1 MISDPIADMCAR
13 IKNAYQV
20 RQKNLTIPFSKMKEE
35 IAKILVAEG
44 FIKEMK
50 IEGKDKEKRIILTL
64 LYKKKQPA
72 MTGIKRISRPGMRA
86 YVKANKIS
94 PVLSGLGISIIST
107 SQGLMTSRQA
117 RKKNLGGEIICSIW

>member
-20 RQKNLTIPFSKMKEE
+20 RQKSLAIPFSKMKEE

-86 YVKANKIS
+86 YAKANKIL
-94 PVLSGLGISIIST
+94 PVLSGLGMSIIST
-107 SQGLMTSRQA
+107 SQGLMTSREA

>member
-20 RQKNLTIPFSKMKEE
+20 GQKNLAIPFSKMKEE
-35 IAKILVAEG
+35 IAKILVAKG
-44 FIKEMK
+44 YIKEMK

-86 YVKANKIS
+86 YAKANKIS

-107 SQGLMTSRQA
+107 SQGLMTSREA

>member
-20 RQKNLTIPFSKMKEE
+20 RHKNLAIPFSKMKEE

-44 FIKEMK
+44 YIKEMK
-50 IEGKDKEKRIILTL
+50 IEGKDKEKRIILIL

-72 MTGIKRISRPGMRA
+72 MTGIKRISRPGVRA
-86 YVKANKIS
+86 YAKANKIS
-94 PVLSGLGISIIST
+94 PVLSGLGISVIST
-107 SQGLMTSRQA
+107 SQGLMTNRQA